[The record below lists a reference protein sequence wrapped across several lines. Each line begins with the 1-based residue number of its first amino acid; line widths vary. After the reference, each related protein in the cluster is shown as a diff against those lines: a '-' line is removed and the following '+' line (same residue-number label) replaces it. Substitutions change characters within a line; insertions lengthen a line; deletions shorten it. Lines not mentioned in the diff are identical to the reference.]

1 MKPLCFV
8 LMPFGRKS
16 DGGGRTIDFDAVYN
30 EIIAP
35 GVTAAGMDVI
45 RADQEQIGGTIHK
58 PMFERLMLCDYAV
71 ADMTGANPNVYYELG
86 IRHAL
91 RPLGQDLVV
100 MARGF
105 THDFPDVK
113 NEVVTDPLMEQVAH
127 GIDENLSRFAPTIG
141 NSECVTIF
149 AHDPVPDRAST
160 SLPSEASIFVDVH
173 GLEALG
179 HFHGIAIRA
188 ASRDN

>member
-1 MKPLCFV
+1 M
-8 LMPFGRKS
+8 
-16 DGGGRTIDFDAVYN
+16 FDSFNDIPILY
-30 EIIAP
+30 
-35 GVTAAGMDVI
+35 AGSQPDI
-45 RADQEQIGGTIHK
+45 RQNFT
-58 PMFERLMLCDYAV
+58 
-71 ADMTGANPNVYYELG
+71 NLG
-86 IRHAL
+86 INKFGHAL
-91 RPLGQDLVV
+91 RSLGQDLVV

-127 GIDENLSRFAPTIG
+127 GIDENLSRFAPAIG

-160 SLPSEASIFVDVH
+160 SLPSEASIFLDVH